1 MYLLFPFSTFLV
13 QLLANPL
20 HGKPELQELFDQY
33 KDLNFEQYH
42 TFIDNYFKQLLVQN
56 MSEEMKEFVKDLNYN
71 YRWSAWS
78 RTINDIYDFNKG
90 SFINYDFA
98 SDQFK
103 KTENIWTWSI
113 EKNAWTNSSNS
124 EIKLI

>member
-1 MYLLFPFSTFLV
+1 
-13 QLLANPL
+13 
-20 HGKPELQELFDQY
+20 
-33 KDLNFEQYH
+33 
-42 TFIDNYFKQLLVQN
+42 
-56 MSEEMKEFVKDLNYN
+56 MKEFVKDLNYN

-78 RTINDIYDFNKG
+78 RTINDIYDYNKG

-113 EKNAWTNSSNS
+113 ENNAWTNSSNS